1 MTIIIEYPFFLQV
14 LLQNGLGRLSTLI
27 DTNFW
32 SSGFLN
38 HLKSKLVFEKK
49 DVAKRAMEEKEAN
62 KLRESQAK
70 KVAEF
75 VRKRF
80 SGDLFDTEDFVV
92 VGDFNATPDSPHLKK
107 LVKELGMVDVISSSF
122 TKKEDKWTYYW
133 ASENAITQIDYIL
146 LSPHLAK
153 NSTKLPHIE
162 RRGISNAKV

>member
-1 MTIIIEYPFFLQV
+1 
-14 LLQNGLGRLSTLI
+14 
-27 DTNFW
+27 
-32 SSGFLN
+32 
-38 HLKSKLVFEKK
+38 LVFEKK
-49 DVAKRAMEEKEAN
+49 DAAKRAMEEKEAN

-92 VGDFNATPDSPHLKK
+92 VGDFNDTPDSPHLKK

-122 TKKEDKWTYYW
+122 TRKEDKRTYYW

>member
-1 MTIIIEYPFFLQV
+1 MFDNDYHHRIFFFLAGFV
-14 LLQNGLGRLSTLI
+14 AEWAGSFINSYRHKFLV
-27 DTNFW
+27 
-32 SSGFLN
+32 SGFLN

-49 DVAKRAMEEKEAN
+49 DAAKRAMEEKEAN

-92 VGDFNATPDSPHLKK
+92 VGDFNDTPDSPHLKK

-122 TKKEDKWTYYW
+122 TRKEDKWTYYW

-146 LSPHLAK
+146 K
-153 NSTKLPHIE
+153 STSCQEFYKITSYRKE
-162 RRGISNAKV
+162 RN

>member
-1 MTIIIEYPFFLQV
+1 M
-14 LLQNGLGRLSTLI
+14 
-27 DTNFW
+27 
-32 SSGFLN
+32 
-38 HLKSKLVFEKK
+38 VFEKK
-49 DVAKRAMEEKEAN
+49 DAAKRAKEENEAN

-92 VGDFNATPDSPHLKK
+92 VGDFNDTPDSPHLKK

-122 TKKEDKWTYYW
+122 TRKEDKWTYYW

-146 LSPHLAK
+146 KFTSCQEFYK
-153 NSTKLPHIE
+153 ITSYRKE
-162 RRGISNAKV
+162 RN